1 MSFDAIKGQERP
13 IGILKSYIRQVSL
26 GGGYLFSGPQGLG
39 KRLVAKTLAKA
50 VNCLNQ
56 TLDSCDRCISCT
68 KIEAGQHPDVHMIEA
83 SASEIKIE
91 QIRELKK
98 SISLRPYEGRIK
110 VFIIDN
116 AHNLNA
122 ESSNALLK
130 ILEEPP
136 GSSLIILLTDK
147 ISLIFS
153 TIVSR
158 CKILKFSGLARLKL
172 KEMLKKDY
180 RIKEEPAHFLA
191 YFSEGRLGFAL
202 GLKDQDVLGEKNR
215 IIDGF
220 TQLQKNRMPNLSSEK
235 REEVKNQLNIL
246 ATWFRDIYFVKIGM
260 PYSEVINLDRK
271 DDLLRL
277 IHRFS
282 FPELDRRLRV
292 ISDSISYLD
301 QNINVRLMLH
311 NLGAQLWKA

>member
-1 MSFDAIKGQERP
+1 MSFDAIKGQDRP
-13 IGILKSYIRQVSL
+13 VELLKDYIRQSSL
-26 GGGYLFSGPQGLG
+26 GGGYLFVGPQGLG
-39 KRLVAKTLAKA
+39 KRLIAVTLAKA

-56 TLDSCDRCISCT
+56 TLDSCDTCASCA

-83 SASEIKIE
+83 SGSEIKIE

-98 SISLRPYEGRIK
+98 YISLKPYEGRTN

-136 GSSLIILLTDK
+136 GNSLIILITDK
-147 ISLIFS
+147 TSLIFN

-172 KEMLKKDY
+172 KAMLKKDY
-180 RIKEEPAHFLA
+180 RINEQLAHFLA
-191 YFSEGRLGFAL
+191 YFSEGRIGFAL
-202 GLKDQDVLGEKNR
+202 ELKDKDILDKKNR
-215 IIDGF
+215 IIDSF
-220 TQLQKNRMPNLSSEK
+220 TQSQKSRMPNIALQN
-235 REEVKNQLNIL
+235 REEVKDQLNIL
-246 ATWFRDIYFVKIGM
+246 ATWFRDIYLIKTGM

-282 FPELDRRLRV
+282 FSELDRIFNLLSESV
-292 ISDSISYLD
+292 SYLD